1 MNYPIYKVSIESLE
15 NSLDQTCN
23 ELKAYPKGSLGLT
36 LDSAK
41 DDRWRELRKVKDIYM
56 QGIRKLNRMA
66 PKAFLLKRR
75 DERREQKRK

>member
-1 MNYPIYKVSIESLE
+1 MNYPIYKVSIEYLE
-15 NSLDQTCN
+15 NSLDKACN
-23 ELKAYPKGSLGLT
+23 ELKAYPKGKLGLT
-36 LDSAK
+36 LESAK

-75 DERREQKRK
+75 DERQANRKK